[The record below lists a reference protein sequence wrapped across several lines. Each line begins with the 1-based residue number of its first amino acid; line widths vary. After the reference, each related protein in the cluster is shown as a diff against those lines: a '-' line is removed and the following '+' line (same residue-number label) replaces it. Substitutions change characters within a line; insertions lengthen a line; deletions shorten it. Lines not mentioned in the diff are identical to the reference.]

1 MAFGTLLF
9 RVVRMPALRERLWKL
24 AYETFPRVLPDAD
37 WWFMNYGYEP
47 SAADRKEF
55 GTLDETQF
63 QWRSRAMY
71 HYLAARSSPAGKDLL
86 EVGSG
91 RGGGLRHLATTMAPK
106 SSTGLD
112 FARSAID
119 FCHRSHKGIPVTYLE
134 GDGMNMPFEDLR
146 FDLVLNVESCHAYL
160 DQAKFIAEV
169 RRVLRPG
176 GRLYLVDVRSLENWV
191 LLRQWILDEGFT
203 IEEDAVVPRAELPKL
218 IKGVKEIAASNGFKV
233 VCYGHAGDGN
243 LHIRI
248 NHPTIKNSY
257 NNPEMTQALMP
268 LFELIARLGG
278 TISGEHGVGLIQKPF
293 LKTVFSETH
302 LRLMRSI
309 KQTFDPNNI
318 LNAGKIFD

>member
-1 MAFGTLLF
+1 MPSVGQDCREPLEPAALKDSVFGRLLLRIFTPIFPRDFFPNPLNYSAMALGSLLF
-9 RVVRMPALRERLWKL
+9 RIVRIPKLRVRLWKL
-24 AYETFPRVLPDAD
+24 AYEIFPKLLPDAN

-55 GTLDETQF
+55 GTLDESQF

-91 RGGGLRHLATTMAPK
+91 RGGGLRHVATTMAPK
-106 SSTGLD
+106 SATGLD

-119 FCHRSHKGIPVTYLE
+119 FSHRNHQGIPVTYLE
-134 GDGMNMPFEDLR
+134 GDSMNMPFEDLS

-203 IEEDAVVPRAELPKL
+203 VEEDADVTANV
-218 IKGVKEIAASNGFKV
+218 IAALELDEPEKLQVIKKRVPFWLRAVFKEFAGSIGSQLHERLKNG
-233 VCYGHAGDGN
+233 
-243 LHIRI
+243 
-248 NHPTIKNSY
+248 
-257 NNPEMTQALMP
+257 E
-268 LFELIARLGG
+268 
-278 TISGEHGVGLIQKPF
+278 IQYRRMVAVK
-293 LKTVFSETH
+293 
-302 LRLMRSI
+302 
-309 KQTFDPNNI
+309 
-318 LNAGKIFD
+318 AA

>member
-1 MAFGTLLF
+1 MALGSLLF
-9 RVVRMPALRERLWKL
+9 RIVRIPKLRVRLWKL
-24 AYETFPRVLPDAD
+24 AYELFPKLLPDAN

-47 SAADRKEF
+47 SDAERKEF
-55 GTLDETQF
+55 GTLDGSQF

-71 HYLAARSSPAGKDLL
+71 HYLAARSNPAGKDLL

-91 RGGGLRHLATTMAPK
+91 RGGGLRHVATTMAPK
-106 SSTGLD
+106 SATGLD

-134 GDGMNMPFEDLR
+134 GDSMNMPFEDLS

-203 IEEDAVVPRAELPKL
+203 IEEDADVTSNV
-218 IKGVKEIAASNGFKV
+218 IAALELDEPEKREIIKKRVPFWLRAVFMEFAGSIGSQLHERLKNG
-233 VCYGHAGDGN
+233 
-243 LHIRI
+243 
-248 NHPTIKNSY
+248 
-257 NNPEMTQALMP
+257 E
-268 LFELIARLGG
+268 
-278 TISGEHGVGLIQKPF
+278 IQYRRMVAAK
-293 LKTVFSETH
+293 
-302 LRLMRSI
+302 
-309 KQTFDPNNI
+309 
-318 LNAGKIFD
+318 AA